1 MLANQIGGYR
11 QKKKSGQTLRLAMGI
26 TSGVTFTLAFI
37 FALITLIVVLQPC
50 CKDGDCDKEK
60 DSNTTTPTV
69 TEEYSIPKDVVVSDD
84 VKKVVS
90 RTPSNGG
97 SPLMSVSFATD
108 AEKEAIVGQTVVS
121 DTEKLDWCQYMCKQY
136 NRLNPGK
143 VSEENLKNDRCF
155 HWTFDS
161 TDQKCYL
168 YNTKKTEQEFR
179 DSTLNDDS
187 QINERYTTGF
197 VGGNR
202 DLALS
207 DDEHD
212 TYLVGTNMIETS
224 TKLFVNFGSASDVS
238 SGSLQTKLSESS
250 QFRDDFA
257 KVLTGTQVHRIR
269 KYIKGEDMTLSNVD
283 RKNVVLRD
291 DIEITGITVTPAS
304 RDFTPCAIGSE
315 LHAECKNQGTACA
328 NQLSA
333 AGTCLDCSSCAAVKG
348 EELVGDDICDG
359 RADVC
364 EGERDAFAYPEK
376 NKLKQTDEDVKE
388 GIVIDK
394 KNCFSGRQLSVLS
407 KAFRGRKL
415 QDTIKENMF
424 EVTVQW
430 RVMKDNKTIA
440 QSVQKMIN
448 GMFDCFDN
456 CRYREDQLDPADD
469 STKFGIVHVASD
481 DSTSRISDGNVASS
495 TNDLGVKAMQEELHY
510 ALTEFAESTTIVKN
524 VVQVYFMEQQA
535 NSPTAVLTTSVKIP
549 SSEWVKHLQSRDLKT
564 QHSQSFKNVDS
575 IDACRVRCEKATD
588 CHAWEYTYDSRIV
601 EANVVS
607 NCVPSDLCQPGEATD
622 AHFAANTLARD
633 QQKRSPSFCNT
644 AVVEGRTDPQE
655 GLVTSARTGENT
667 CNLYG
672 ESKIVSERKLFK
684 ELTPNINRIVGMVKS
699 QEFEIEKEAAKKED
713 KKKKSGTTTKCST
726 MTTIWVTFLCL
737 FLVFLFVSVICL
749 IVLIWSKM
757 NAKDENSYGAGNPYD
772 QYGAS
777 PHSLEMQHRWL
788 RHKAMV
794 KNNDRKYEEGSSSS
808 RRSKKSKRSK
818 SEGSSRKNSKNRS
831 SDAPRND
838 VVLGQSQQQP
848 QVVYLNGS
856 QQAQPQMV
864 GVPQQQPIR
873 VVVRN
878 QSPGNYQ
885 QQPTQYVVRSSAQPQ
900 QQGQA
905 QVIYR

>member
-37 FALITLIVVLQPC
+37 CAIITLIVVLQPC
-50 CKDGDCDKEK
+50 CKDGDCDKE
-60 DSNTTTPTV
+60 DSKKTTPTV
-69 TEEYSIPKDVVVSDD
+69 TETHSIPKDIVISDD
-84 VKKVVS
+84 VKRVVN

-97 SPLMSVSFATD
+97 HPFMTVSFATD

-121 DTEKLDWCQYMCKQY
+121 DAEKLDWCEYTCRQY
-136 NRLNPGK
+136 NMLNPGK
-143 VSEENLKNDRCF
+143 VSEEDLKNDRCF

-168 YNTKKTEQEFR
+168 YNVKKTEQEFR

-187 QINERYTTGF
+187 QINARYTTGF

-202 DLALS
+202 GLVLS
-207 DDEHD
+207 EDEQD

-238 SGSLQTKLSESS
+238 SGSLQTKLSESTR
-250 QFRDDFA
+250 FRDDFA

-269 KYIKGEDMTLSNVD
+269 KYIKGEDMTLSNV
-283 RKNVVLRD
+283 RRENVVLRD

-304 RDFTPCAIGSE
+304 RDLTPCAIGSE
-315 LHAECKNQGTACA
+315 LHAACKSQGATCA
-328 NQLSA
+328 QLSTA
-333 AGTCLDCSSCAAVKG
+333 ETCLDCSSCAAVKG
-348 EELVGDDICDG
+348 EEFVGDDICDN

-364 EGERDAFAYPEK
+364 EGESDAFAYPEK
-376 NKLKQTDEDVKE
+376 NKLKQTDEDVAE

-415 QDTIKENMF
+415 QIKENMF

-430 RVMKDNKTIA
+430 RVIKDNKTIA
-440 QSVQKMIN
+440 ESAQKMIN

-456 CRYREDQLDPADD
+456 CRYRETELLPADD
-469 STKFGIVHVASD
+469 STKFGIVHVPSD
-481 DSTSRISDGNVASS
+481 DTTAGISAGNVASS

-535 NSPTAVLTTSVKIP
+535 NSPTAVLRTSVKIP

-564 QHSQSFKNVDS
+564 QHSQSFKDVDS

-601 EANVVS
+601 DANVVS
-607 NCVPSDLCQPGEATD
+607 NCVPSDLCQTGAPTD
-622 AHFAANTLARD
+622 ANFAANTLARD

-644 AVVEGRTDPQE
+644 GSVQGVEGPQE
-655 GLVTSARTGENT
+655 GLVQSSRTGENT

-672 ESKIVSERKLFK
+672 EAKIVSERKLFK

-699 QEFEIEKEAAKKED
+699 QEFEIEKEEAKKED

-726 MTTIWVTFLCL
+726 MNIIWITFLCL
-737 FLVFLFVSVICL
+737 FLVFFFVSVICL

-757 NAKDENSYGAGNPYD
+757 NAKDENSYGAGSPYD

-794 KNNDRKYEEGSSSS
+794 KNNDRKFEEGSERGSSSS

-878 QSPGNYQ
+878 QSQGNYQ
-885 QQPTQYVVRSSAQPQ
+885 QQPTQ
-900 QQGQA
+900 
-905 QVIYR
+905 VIYR